1 MNSFNTKLQIKDTE
15 SESKNKLMDL
25 FTELKGFKFV
35 TTLVLEFIK
44 IQIDNKTLYSTFYL
58 NQNEAI
64 TNESD
69 IDDIFESIYG
79 IKQAKIYMF
88 RLEY

>member
-69 IDDIFESIYG
+69 IDDIFESIYS
-79 IKQAKIYMF
+79 IKQTKIYMF